1 MDPISAAIVRSATAL
16 SQAQLNQQVSYA
28 VLRKAMN
35 AEASTAA
42 MLLQAIPQPP
52 PMNGTSGGLVDTYA

>member
-1 MDPISAAIVRSATAL
+1 MD
-16 SQAQLNQQVSYA
+16 
-28 VLRKAMN
+28 

>member
-28 VLRKAMN
+28 VLRKAMD